1 MKPVCTSIRRARPL
15 LGTFVEIAVS
25 GTGRAAME
33 EAVEAAFATVAE
45 VHRLMSFQDPAS
57 DVALLNRKAAERA
70 IIVHPWTFEVLEAS
84 LEIQRRSAGIF
95 DIAAAQGRWRRPSCI
110 GSVELFPSKHVRFSD
125 PGVAIDLGGIAKGF
139 AVDRAIDVLRDR
151 GVPQGLVNAGGDL
164 AACGLDKALISL
176 RDPRDPRRILC
187 RTEISGEALAS
198 SGRKVDPFGGSDT
211 TETAVIDPRTLRY
224 AQAAVGATVRANR
237 CMIADSLTKVVMV
250 AGEAASPILAQYG
263 ASALFLSP
271 DGDLRVS
278 GNWQSAVRLAA

>member
-25 GTGRAAME
+25 GTGRTTME

-57 DVALLNRKAAERA
+57 DVARLNRKAAERA
-70 IIVHPWTFEVLEAS
+70 IIVHPWTFEVLEAA
-84 LEIQRRSAGIF
+84 LQIQRCSAGIF
-95 DIAAAQGRWRRPSCI
+95 DIAAAQTRRSTSRV
-110 GSVELFPSKHVRFSD
+110 GSVELYPGRRVRFSD
-125 PGVAIDLGGIAKGF
+125 PGVAIDLAGIAKGF
-139 AVDRAIDVLRDR
+139 AVDRAIDVLRGR

-164 AACGLDKALISL
+164 ASWGPEEAPIWL
-176 RDPRDPRRILC
+176 RDPRDPGRILC
-187 RTEISGEALAS
+187 RTEIRGEALAS
-198 SGRKVDPFGGSDT
+198 SGPKVDPFRGSDT
-211 TETAVIDPRTLRY
+211 TETAVIDPRTLRH
-224 AQAAVGATVRANR
+224 AQAALGATVRVDR
-237 CMIADSLTKVVMV
+237 CMIADALTKVVMV

>member
-1 MKPVCTSIRRARPL
+1 L

-57 DVALLNRKAAERA
+57 DVALLNRKGAERA

-84 LEIQRRSAGIF
+84 LEIQRRSAGVF
-95 DIAAAQGRWRRPSCI
+95 DIAAAQGRRRTSRI
-110 GSVELFPSKHVRFSD
+110 GSVELFPGRRVRFSD

-139 AVDRAIDVLRDR
+139 AVDRAIDVLRAR

-198 SGRKVDPFGGSDT
+198 SGRKVEPFGGSDT

-237 CMIADSLTKVVMV
+237 CMIADALTKVVMV

-263 ASALFLSP
+263 ARALFLSS

>member
-1 MKPVCTSIRRARPL
+1 L
-15 LGTFVEIAVS
+15 LGTFVEIAIS
-25 GTGRAAME
+25 GTGRTTME
-33 EAVEAAFATVAE
+33 EAIEAAFATVAE

-84 LEIQRRSAGIF
+84 LEIKRRSAGIF
-95 DIAAAQGRWRRPSCI
+95 DIAAAQGRRRTSRI
-110 GSVELFPSKHVRFSD
+110 GSVELCPGRRVRFSD
-125 PGVAIDLGGIAKGF
+125 PGVTIDLGGIAKGF
-139 AVDRAIDVLRDR
+139 AVDRAIDVLRGR

-187 RTEISGEALAS
+187 RTEISGEALGS
-198 SGRKVDPFGGSDT
+198 SGRKVDPFRGSDT

-237 CMIADSLTKVVMV
+237 CMIADALTKVVMV

>member
-15 LGTFVEIAVS
+15 LGTFVEITIS

-70 IIVHPWTFEVLEAS
+70 IIVHPWTFEVLES
-84 LEIQRRSAGIF
+84 SFEIQRRSAGVF
-95 DIAAAQGRWRRPSCI
+95 DIAAAQGRRRTSRI
-110 GSVELFPSKHVRFSD
+110 GSVELFPGRRVRFSD

-139 AVDRAIDVLRDR
+139 AVDRAIDVLRAR

-211 TETAVIDPRTLRY
+211 TETAVNDPRTLRY

-237 CMIADSLTKVVMV
+237 CMIADALTKVVMV

-263 ASALFLSP
+263 ASALFLSS